1 MISEDKYLTLVEDVL
16 GIKIKDNPGQKES
29 ILAGVDENQYIV
41 AGPGS
46 GKTTVLVLKI
56 LNVLK

>member
-1 MISEDKYLTLVEDVL
+1 MISQEKYIELVETIL
-16 GIKIKDNPGQKES
+16 NRSMANSSQKEA
-29 ILAGVDENQYIV
+29 IMAPVDESQYIV

-56 LNVLK
+56 LKY

>member
-1 MISEDKYLTLVEDVL
+1 MISQEKYIELVETIL
-16 GIKIKDNPGQKES
+16 NRSMANSSQKEA
-29 ILAGVDENQYIV
+29 IMAPVDESQYIV

-56 LNVLK
+56 LK